1 MVISPERTLAL
12 KSLIW
17 RTRLACMSWY
27 RCSISSTSQAS
38 AEAAFLGEVIIGVI
52 RCGMPS

>member
-1 MVISPERTLAL
+1 
-12 KSLIW
+12 
-17 RTRLACMSWY
+17 MSWY

-38 AEAAFLGEVIIGVI
+38 AVAAFFGSVMIGVI